1 MSSIREMFEKVRR
14 AVVRRGARRATRRR
28 YRFKRL
34 S

>member
-14 AVVRRGARRATRRR
+14 AVVRRAARDTPTIS
-28 YRFKRL
+28 FKRL